1 MRWFAMFLLFGC
13 VAACTAP
20 TPAARQRAQAAAASP
35 PMPRGFYASP
45 PGDLSFDPL
54 RCNIVGPETVC
65 KRTAD

>member
-1 MRWFAMFLLFGC
+1 MRLLLC
-13 VAACTAP
+13 LIAVSAAACTAP
-20 TPAARQRAQAAAASP
+20 DQAARQRAAAANMP
-35 PMPRGFYASP
+35 PPGPKGIYASP